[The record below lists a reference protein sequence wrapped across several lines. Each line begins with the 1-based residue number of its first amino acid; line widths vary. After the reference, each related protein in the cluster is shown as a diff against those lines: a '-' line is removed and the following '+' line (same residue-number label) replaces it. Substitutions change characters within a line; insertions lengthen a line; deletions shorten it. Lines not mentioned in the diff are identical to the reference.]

1 MIDIPSST
9 FKSLSTSPLDRDITN
24 GVLLYAIG
32 TELIIYLD

>member
-1 MIDIPSST
+1 MTDIPGNT
-9 FKSLSTSPLDRDITN
+9 FKSLSTSPVDHDITN